1 MFLRLLWES
10 FVRQRRRKLLA
21 GIAIL
26 LGTTAVT
33 AMLALATTIG
43 DRIHKELAVYG
54 ANIIVYPKAEQ
65 LAVKVGGVDIKPTG
79 NAYLKESDLPKLKT
93 IFWGNNITGVSPE
106 LPLSLAVTP
115 ESSSAS
121 TAGAPSF
128 AQSHRAKGGVS
139 FAEANDRSPQ
149 PTLESIPPVQIQ
161 ALGLWFKH
169 DFGGLNTGAP
179 LLNPIWKLTGA
190 WPKTE
195 DQIVVGNVLSN
206 QMGLHIG
213 ENITVEVPDT
223 PQEAAAN
230 AQRMVT
236 RHLTKNLQIT
246 GIVSTGD
253 ENDQKV
259 LLPLATAQLLNN
271 TPDAIS
277 RVEISARTKPEDAFA
292 RKDPDTLSPK
302 DHEIWYC
309 RPYAN
314 SIAYQIREAIPDAQ
328 AEQVRRVEQSEGN
341 VLKRI
346 SGLMWLISAAALLAA
361 GFAVSAAMATAVL
374 ERRGEIG
381 LMRSLG
387 ASKGAIAF
395 LFYAETGLLAILAGT
410 LGYFAGSGLAAWLGA
425 RIFAGD
431 GGAHESVM
439 IPVLLPVVVALA
451 LVVAIAG
458 STPSIRA
465 ALRMQPSAI
474 LREDA

>member
-1 MFLRLLWES
+1 MFFRLLMES
-10 FVRQRRRKLLA
+10 FRRQRRRKMLA

-54 ANIIVYPKAEQ
+54 ANIVVYPKAD
-65 LAVKVGGVDIKPTG
+65 LLDVKVGGVDVKPASG
-79 NAYLKESDLPKLKT
+79 GAYLKESDLQKLKG
-93 IFWGNNITGVSPE
+93 IFWANNITGVSPE
-106 LPLSLAVTP
+106 LPLKVNLITP
-115 ESSSAS
+115 NKSD
-121 TAGAPSF
+121 
-128 AQSHRAKGGVS
+128 VS
-139 FAEANDRSPQ
+139 VS
-149 PTLESIPPVQIQ
+149 
-161 ALGLWFKH
+161 ALGLWFRH
-169 DFGGLNTGAP
+169 SFATNLDTGAP
-179 LLNPIWKLTGA
+179 SLHPWWKIAGQWPASNDQVAMGSTIAKKLGIGTGDTLTIELSDS
-190 WPKTE
+190 TE
-195 DQIVVGNVLSN
+195 
-206 QMGLHIG
+206 
-213 ENITVEVPDT
+213 
-223 PQEAAAN
+223 EAAAN
-230 AQRMVT
+230 AVRMVT
-236 RHLTKNLQIT
+236 RHAEQKLTVTGVVSSGDKTEDNL
-246 GIVSTGD
+246 
-253 ENDQKV
+253 
-259 LLPLATAQLLNN
+259 LLPLATAQMIAGV
-271 TPDAIS
+271 PGSVS
-277 RVEISARTKPEDAFA
+277 RVDISARTKPEDAFA
-292 RKDPDTLSPK
+292 RKDPETLSPK

-314 SIAYQIREAIPDAQ
+314 SIAYQIREAIPGAQ

-361 GFAVSAAMATAVL
+361 GFAVSAAMATAIL

-395 LFYAETGLLAILAGT
+395 LFYSETGLLAVFAGT
-410 LGYFAGSGLAAWLGA
+410 LGYLLGSGLAAWLGA

-431 GGAHESVM
+431 GGVAEAVL

-465 ALRMQPSAI
+465 ALRMEPSAI

>member
-1 MFLRLLWES
+1 MFFRLLMES
-10 FVRQRRRKLLA
+10 FRRQRRRKLLA

-54 ANIIVYPKAEQ
+54 ANIIVYPKADQ
-65 LAVKVGGVDIKPTG
+65 LEVKVGAVDIKPVSSG
-79 NAYLKESDLPKLKT
+79 AYLKESDLGKLKT
-93 IFWGNNITGVSPE
+93 IFWANNITGMSPE
-106 LPLSLAVTP
+106 LPITITATP
-115 ESSSAS
+115 ADSPIPISA
-121 TAGAPSF
+121 
-128 AQSHRAKGGVS
+128 
-139 FAEANDRSPQ
+139 
-149 PTLESIPPVQIQ
+149 I
-161 ALGLWFKH
+161 GLWFNHPFSDAIK
-169 DFGGLNTGAP
+169 TGAP
-179 LLNPIWKLTGA
+179 NLHPWWKIDGEWPSSENQAVIGAALARKLNLHTG
-190 WPKTE
+190 
-195 DQIVVGNVLSN
+195 DSIL
-206 QMGLHIG
+206 
-213 ENITVEVPDT
+213 VETSDT
-223 PQEAAAN
+223 PEEVVAN
-230 AQRMVT
+230 SNRMVE
-236 RHLTKNLQIT
+236 RHLIQKLAIT

-253 ENDQKV
+253 NTDNQ
-259 LLPLATAQLLNN
+259 LLIPLSTAQNIAN
-271 TPDAIS
+271 KPDAIS

-314 SIAYQIREAIPDAQ
+314 SIAYQIREAIPGAQ

-387 ASKGAIAF
+387 ASKGAIAL
-395 LFYAETGLLAILAGT
+395 LFYAETGLLAIFAGT
-410 LGYFAGSGLAAWLGA
+410 LGYLAGSGLAAWLGA
-425 RIFAGD
+425 RIFRGD
-431 GGAHESVM
+431 GGAPEAIL

-451 LVVAIAG
+451 LAVAIGG

-465 ALRMQPSAI
+465 ALRMNPSAI
-474 LREDA
+474 LREDG